1 MDTEIVTARLRLRR
15 SRPEDLDGLH
25 ALASHWDV
33 VKQTATWPW
42 PADRAFTARRA
53 TPMDPKLGMGGPVF
67 AGDEIVGMIGVSAE
81 HGPAELGYMF
91 APAHWGKGYATEIGR
106 ALLAHAWARY
116 DWPEIHAGVLTA
128 NPASA
133 RVLLKLGFEEGAP
146 STGPS
151 AAQGGEFPTRTFR
164 LARPGL
170 VLPPEIGPD
179 AARDSGAT

>member
-1 MDTEIVTARLRLRR
+1 MIPIRLGRFPFVASVALLLCLALGALPGAAQQGGRAEI
-15 SRPEDLDGLH
+15 
-25 ALASHWDV
+25 
-33 VKQTATWPW
+33 
-42 PADRAFTARRA
+42 
-53 TPMDPKLGMGGPVF
+53 
-67 AGDEIVGMIGVSAE
+67 
-81 HGPAELGYMF
+81 GYMF
-91 APAHWGKGYATEIGR
+91 VRAHWGRGFATEIGR